1 MNEMATSMII
11 ALINILILAGISF
24 KFLGVAVTFKLLNV
38 VLLFAI
44 GGYLFVKH
52 LLPFIKDDI
61 LSKKQTQKKM
71 KENAHN
77 LDLER
82 KDLLEDI
89 EQQKDCIKSLD
100 LKLSAWK
107 ANFERA
113 KEKRKKEKKDIT
125 RTMHERAQKQFEHM
139 ESDYTRELVFP
150 EAIDEAEAELI
161 KEFSNKKAGEAF
173 LANILKA
180 MNKQ

>member
-52 LLPFIKDDI
+52 LLPFIKGDI

-100 LKLSAWK
+100 LKLSA
-107 ANFERA
+107 
-113 KEKRKKEKKDIT
+113 
-125 RTMHERAQKQFEHM
+125 
-139 ESDYTRELVFP
+139 SY
-150 EAIDEAEAELI
+150 LI
-161 KEFSNKKAGEAF
+161 KQSSMYYN
-173 LANILKA
+173 NIIMFALLSFDLLLNFNITNIEDYYYILM
-180 MNKQ
+180 MNHP